1 MADIGGIIAERRRY
15 IRLIENDKQPELGFT
30 RQ

>member
-1 MADIGGIIAERRRY
+1 MGGIFADSRRY

-30 RQ
+30 HQ